1 MDKTIKNFIPMSET
15 AFYILLSLTKPRHGY
30 AIILHVEEI
39 TDGRIKLGSG
49 TVYGTLSKMQ
59 KNNIIRVY
67 SDEERKTVYEITDL
81 GKSLIL
87 FEIERIKEL
96 YNNAIKFQEV
106 FLDDKR

>member
-15 AFYILLSLTKPRHGY
+15 AYYILLSLTEPRHGY

-39 TDGRIKLGSG
+39 TKGRIKLGSG

-67 SDEERKTVYEITDL
+67 SDEERKTIYEITEL
-81 GKSLIL
+81 GKRLIL
-87 FEIERIKEL
+87 FEIERMKEL
-96 YNNAIKFQEV
+96 YINGAKYQEV
-106 FLDDKR
+106 FQDEGK